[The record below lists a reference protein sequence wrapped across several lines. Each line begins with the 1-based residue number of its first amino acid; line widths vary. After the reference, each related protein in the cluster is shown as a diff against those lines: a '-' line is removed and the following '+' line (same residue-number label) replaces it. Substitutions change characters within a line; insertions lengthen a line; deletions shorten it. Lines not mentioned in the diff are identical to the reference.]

1 MKKLLIGLLITALS
15 SLTFVAVNPANAAAG
30 DSISLYFSAPF
41 VQGSHLTG
49 SSVYTE
55 TFNSIPAGACSTV
68 NPFITFS
75 GSGCSIDSK
84 LTTNQIDGE
93 PSIGGNFS
101 SFAYGNQNSTFT
113 FASPVKYVGFWWMM
127 GNNGNEVRF
136 YEPNNATP
144 IATLNTTNIV
154 TFLGISSP
162 SNLLNS
168 DTATVTRIDGGTHPR
183 RHYFRSPQTYGGTL
197 GNPTID
203 YSVNSHAN
211 EPWVYLNLYVGGAT
225 SISKV
230 AMIGSNF
237 EFDTL
242 TASTAEA
249 APRGDMVLVSSLLG
263 TTPSIQT
270 IAWAPT
276 NTTADISAG
285 ALTPDNSAVVT
296 SPNSGGGA
304 ISYSVVSAGT
314 SGCTV
319 NSSTGVITATA
330 AGTCVVKATAA
341 AVNGT
346 PSYYSSSTNS
356 TFTFTANAPA
366 PSPSPTPSP
375 SQSQA
380 PSNSTPYVP
389 PVPAEITSVVLT
401 KGNSSSKSNI
411 KVKIKEPNSSSLTT
425 DVKVR
430 LVDFSGKVF
439 KELTIPVANTTET
452 VELAVDVPYGD
463 FNVEAVAL
471 NRYMTSQSVY
481 SSADLVR
488 KNFFESRAANRAPTL
503 VGSTIGKPVYFA
515 ANSAKLTAAAKKSLA
530 SLAEHLKKSDSRVA
544 LTGFASKWNKS
555 TKFERSLATKRSYAV
570 GAYLKSLGVTN
581 WVYYAGYG
589 ALTSVDSL
597 PSARKVELRVVD

>member
-1 MKKLLIGLLITALS
+1 MKKFLVGLLITALS
-15 SLTFVAVNPANAAAG
+15 SLTFVAVNPATAAPG

-41 VQGSHLTG
+41 VQGSHLSG
-49 SSVYTE
+49 AGVYTE
-55 TFNSIPAGACSTV
+55 SFNNMSAGACASPNAIGTIAVGSTCTVQV
-68 NPFITFS
+68 NAGNTAVP
-75 GSGCSIDSK
+75 
-84 LTTNQIDGE
+84 NGE
-93 PSIGGNFS
+93 PSIGGSFTNYVSNASNANFV
-101 SFAYGNQNSTFT
+101 FT
-113 FASPVKYVGFWWMM
+113 NPVKYVGMWWMM
-127 GNNGNEVRF
+127 GSAGNTVEF
-136 YEPNNATP
+136 YDSSNSV
-144 IATLNTTNIV
+144 IATLTSSDIMS
-154 TFLGISSP
+154 FLGVSYGS
-162 SNLLNS
+162 LTNS
-168 DTATVTRIDGGTHPR
+168 DTGTLNTVAGGTHPR
-183 RHYFRSPQTYGGTL
+183 RHYFRTPYNYTGTVASPVMNY
-197 GNPTID
+197 NVD
-203 YSVNSHAN
+203 NYAN
-211 EPWVYLNLYVGGAT
+211 EPWVYLNLYVAGGIDVT
-225 SISKV
+225 KMKLS
-230 AMIGSNF
+230 GNNF
-237 EFDTL
+237 EVDNITISENV
-242 TASTAEA
+242 ST
-249 APRGDMVLVSSLLG
+249 PRGDMVLVKSILG
-263 TTPSIQT
+263 TTPSTQT

-276 NTTADISAG
+276 NTSADISAG
-285 ALTPDNSAVVT
+285 ALTPDNAAVVT
-296 SPNSGGGA
+296 SPNTGGGA

-346 PSYYSSSTNS
+346 PSYYSASTNS

-375 SQSQA
+375 SQTQA

-452 VELAVDVPYGD
+452 VEFAVDVPYGD

-481 SSADLVR
+481 SSADLVQ
-488 KNFFESRAANRAPTL
+488 KNFFESRAANRAPSL

-515 ANSAKLTAAAKKSLA
+515 ANSATLTAAAKKSLA

-544 LTGFASKWNKS
+544 LTGFASKWIKS
-555 TKFERSLATKRSYAV
+555 AKFERDLATKRSYAV